1 MKKNN
6 NIFFKYYFSKSSWI
20 SKLIILLIMLI
31 LVILFGSIKARNDMS
46 DNMKKAQEL
55 FLSKYTMNISTNI
68 TNPINS
74 TAERIGTILLTLNSN
89 DDYENLK
96 SQLANMNSASNPIND
111 ILIFLPR
118 EEGTKFEKIT
128 SYTSEMVSLSEF
140 KNLVNPYFLHNET
153 IEYPV
158 NSFQIVLLD
167 SYRDD
172 MNLSTILPVLVQYN
186 SISSKINSYAIILFN
201 LTSLLSDMQDSF
213 AFDAYGKENT
223 LIVSIYDKNQR
234 ILETS
239 ENIDIPRV
247 DVLGDNSKLTDLTT
261 YRSELGLFTKETKDN
276 LSMYSFNQKLGL
288 YFGITVPYD
297 YISDSSKDIQFYIL
311 LISFFILVVFII
323 FVFFI
328 INSAKDYQD
337 YKIRESKSR
346 FDVLQ
351 SRMKPHFLFNTI
363 DSIVYTIEDDEKEEA
378 LMSIKAL
385 SYILR
390 FDLREES
397 EFVSLASQIK
407 YIRNYVNLQKIK
419 YKDSFIFDFDIEI
432 SDYSIEEIKILKYCV
447 QPLVENSFIYSVHQG
462 SSLTHIKVKYKIEN
476 NNLNITVFNDQ
487 VSISKEQKM
496 KIINNLK
503 NNSDNKNQSTRG
515 EHLGLVNINQRIKL
529 IYGDNYGIS
538 LLECGTTFKIMV
550 SLPLILDSANSLK

>member
-1 MKKNN
+1 MKKNK

-20 SKLIILLIMLI
+20 SKLIILFILLI

-55 FLSKYTMNISTNI
+55 FLSKYAMNISTNI
-68 TNPINS
+68 TNPIDS
-74 TAERIGTILLTLNSN
+74 TAEKIATILLTLNDN
-89 DDYENLK
+89 DDYDNLK

-128 SYTSEMVSLSEF
+128 SYNSDIVSLSEF
-140 KNLVNPYFLHNET
+140 RSLVNPYFLNNET
-153 IEYPV
+153 IEYPL
-158 NSFQIVLLD
+158 NSFQTVLLD
-167 SYRDD
+167 AYRDE

-186 SISSKINSYAIILFN
+186 SVLSRRNSYAIILFD
-201 LTSLLSDMQDSF
+201 LTSLLSDMEDSF

-223 LIVSIYDKNQR
+223 LIVSIYDKNQKL
-234 ILETS
+234 LETS
-239 ENIDIPRV
+239 ENIDIPKV
-247 DVLGDNSKLTDLTT
+247 DVLVEDSKLKDLNT

-288 YFGITVPYD
+288 YFGITVPSD
-297 YISDSSKDIQFYIL
+297 YISDSSKDIQFYII
-311 LISFFILVVFII
+311 LISFFILVVFVI
-323 FVFFI
+323 FVAFI
-328 INSAKDYQD
+328 INSAKDYQE

-419 YKDSFIFDFDIEI
+419 YKDSFTFDFDIEI

-447 QPLVENSFIYSVHQG
+447 QPLVENSFKYSVHQG
-462 SSLTHIKVKYKIEN
+462 SNLTHIKVKYKVEN
-476 NNLNITVFNDQ
+476 NKLNITVFNDQ
-487 VSISKEQKM
+487 VSISKEKAT
-496 KIINNLK
+496 ILINNLQK
-503 NNSDNKNQSTRG
+503 NSYTKNQNTRG

-529 IYGDNYGIS
+529 LYGDNYGIT
-538 LLECGTTFKIMV
+538 LIEWGETFKIMV
-550 SLPLILDSANSLK
+550 SLPLILDSLNSIK